1 MQEDFF
7 LLGTISQNKN
17 KIEIVLELHS
27 RTNFSKKLQL
37 LLQTF
42 DFLKKPVSK
51 QVQVFRVS
59 DLVLYI
65 EFQKMI
71 QNLSRQ
77 YLWSHVMYNS
87 IAAERITWQTLGC
100 PTNQFQLQFT
110 SNEYVRSL
118 QKLLVN
124 SFIIMTRLSLQKMST
139 NGKIILHCCCF

>member
-42 DFLKKPVSK
+42 DFQKKPVSK
-51 QVQVFRVS
+51 QVQIFRVS

-65 EFQKMI
+65 ESQKMI
-71 QNLSRQ
+71 HLSSTFGATSCTIQ
-77 YLWSHVMYNS
+77 LQQKESH
-87 IAAERITWQTLGC
+87 GC
-100 PTNQFQLQFT
+100 PTNQFQQQFT
-110 SNEYVRSL
+110 SNECVRSL